1 MSWISILAS
10 AALKGTIILAAA
22 WLAALILRKQSAAAR
37 HLLWTGAAA
46 AALVL
51 PFLSISLP
59 AWRVPASSV
68 LAPLDLSVVFH
79 ITATAKT
86 DAAATSISHLPAAPA
101 AASPTSAPWRP
112 NLPLSLLFVWAA
124 GAAIGI
130 VQVLAAC
137 VVMWRL
143 RRRARPFPDPAL
155 CRDLAQSLGIRHEV
169 QVFEI
174 ARGRMPIAYGLLR
187 PAVFLPSDAGE
198 WSGECLRMVLLHE
211 FAHVRRGD
219 LATHLMAR
227 AALTLYWW
235 NPLAWSAWREFL
247 KERERAA
254 DDLVLAAGARA
265 STYAEHLLDVARSM
279 RPEPATACAAIAM
292 ARPSQ
297 LEGRLLAI
305 LDGATNRQAARPAA
319 ALAVVLGAVLL
330 AAPLAAVRAQ
340 EAATPSEDQ
349 TKKLDAEIRRAIAQI
364 QMDVVFRGIA
374 VPGTLLAVQSADSSA
389 QEIASDVDA
398 TIQSATAQRNY
409 QMLDQAA
416 SAFEKQQRYVYA
428 YNLLTA
434 ALSVRG
440 QVFGDRSP
448 EYAAGLMR
456 LGDLSAKRRN
466 EADAKDFYSRA
477 VAISSTPETAAAF
490 VYLGTVAMRSRD
502 YLAARD
508 HFERARQA
516 DPGGPQARAATMWL
530 AMVAQG
536 QGDSLAGTLYRQ
548 ALNMGT
554 QDTPEAALI
563 MELYE
568 SWLRD
573 QGRTGEA
580 DSLKQ
585 LAAGIRKTHIRELE
599 AAVQS
604 RVSTPSV
611 GPPFKVGGGVSAPSL
626 LFKKEPEY
634 SEEARAAKYQGTV
647 ALKVTVG
654 PDGMAH
660 DIEVIRSLGLGLDE
674 KAAEAVSVW
683 KFRPGTKDGVPVPV
697 LATIE
702 VNFRLM

>member
-1 MSWISILAS
+1 
-10 AALKGTIILAAA
+10 
-22 WLAALILRKQSAAAR
+22 
-37 HLLWTGAAA
+37 
-46 AALVL
+46 
-51 PFLSISLP
+51 
-59 AWRVPASSV
+59 
-68 LAPLDLSVVFH
+68 
-79 ITATAKT
+79 
-86 DAAATSISHLPAAPA
+86 
-101 AASPTSAPWRP
+101 
-112 NLPLSLLFVWAA
+112 
-124 GAAIGI
+124 
-130 VQVLAAC
+130 
-137 VVMWRL
+137 MWRL
-143 RRRARPFPDPAL
+143 RRRARPFPDAGL
-155 CRDLAQSLGIRHEV
+155 CRDLACSLGIHHEV

-174 ARGRMPIAYGLLR
+174 ARGSMPIAYGLLR
-187 PAVFLPSDAGE
+187 PAVFLPADAGE

-219 LATHLMAR
+219 LATHLIAR

-254 DDLVLAAGARA
+254 DDLVLTAGARA
-265 STYAEHLLDVARSM
+265 SAYAEHLLGVARSM
-279 RPEPATACAAIAM
+279 RPEPAIACASIAM

-330 AAPLAAVRAQ
+330 AAPLAALRAQ
-340 EAATPSEDQ
+340 EAATPQRLASEDQ
-349 TKKLDAEIRRAIAQI
+349 TRKLDTEVRRVMAQI
-364 QMDVVFRGIA
+364 QVDAVFRGGT
-374 VPGTLLAVQSADSSA
+374 VPGTLLAAQSAESPA
-389 QEIASDVDA
+389 QEIGSDVDA
-398 TIQSATAQRNY
+398 TIRLATAQHDY
-409 QMLDQAA
+409 QTLDQAA

-434 ALSVRG
+434 ALTVRG

-456 LGDLSAKRRN
+456 LGDLSAKRLN

-477 VAISSTPETAAAF
+477 IAIGSTPQTAPAL
-490 VYLGTVAMRSRD
+490 VYLGTIAMRHRD
-502 YLAARD
+502 YPAAGD
-508 HFERARQA
+508 YFERARQA

-530 AMVAQG
+530 AMVAQS
-536 QGDSLAGTLYRQ
+536 QGDSIAGTLYQQ
-548 ALNMGT
+548 ALNMGA

-585 LAAGIRKTHIRELE
+585 RAVGIRKAHVRELD

-604 RVSTPSV
+604 RVSAPSIV
-611 GPPFKVGGGVSAPSL
+611 GPPYRVGGGVTAPSL

-647 ALKVTVG
+647 TLKVTIG
-654 PDGMAH
+654 PDGMAR
-660 DIEVIRSLGLGLDE
+660 DIEVTRSLGLGLDE

-683 KFRPGTKDGVPVPV
+683 KFKPGTKDGVPVPV
-697 LATIE
+697 FATIE